1 MGHCYQFFARQRRH
15 FMIYFDHQILSRFS
29 EKGFWSNRAEKET
42 PVNTGHISALETKHA
57 ELEAQLERENTRPF
71 PDSDLIH
78 RLKKQK
84 LQIKDTL
91 LQERAYA

>member
-1 MGHCYQFFARQRRH
+1 LGQTK
-15 FMIYFDHQILSRFS
+15 
-29 EKGFWSNRAEKET
+29 EEKET

-57 ELEAQLERENTRPF
+57 ELEVQLERENARPF
-71 PDSDLIH
+71 PDNDLIH

-91 LQERAYA
+91 MQEQAFA